1 MAKVKAQTIGGTEHK
16 IWNVWVNMATLK
28 YSKEGG
34 CLNNTL
40 TDGPNIFEYI
50 IRAITT
56 RKDRIL
62 SQKTE
67 R

>member
-16 IWNVWVNMATLK
+16 IWKVWVNMATLK
-28 YSKEGG
+28 YCKEGG
-34 CLNNTL
+34 CWNKTL
-40 TDGPNIFEYI
+40 TDGPKNFEYI
-50 IRAITT
+50 IRTITT